1 MNYKL
6 VFISFF
12 YTAALTF
19 FGASCYNVYMNSP
32 L

>member
-6 VFISFF
+6 AFISFF

-19 FGASCYNVYMNSP
+19 FGSACYNVYMTIPS
-32 L
+32 